1 MSRIN
6 FAACDQFECQ
16 RNYRLLQSAFSK
28 KSIPF
33 NLDIDKLS
41 KGRPQDN
48 LELIQFMRDL
58 FDRVY
63 DGHKY
68 DPIASR
74 DRSKGG
80 REWNVTSHD
89 LEVMSNEKVVNSRNS
104 IDTHSSQSRK
114 ILPLSTVPRRTGTT
128 QSSLDALRELKGLQ
142 ERIKVLEH
150 DLRERDR
157 LIESLG
163 KEGTSMYHTMRM
175 VEDHLLEAKEAGQT
189 TVNVDTVL
197 NIMYDNFKIEKPEE
211 EEKWATEGMS
221 IGHVDDSFED
231 IME

>member
-1 MSRIN
+1 M
-6 FAACDQFECQ
+6 
-16 RNYRLLQSAFSK
+16 
-28 KSIPF
+28 
-33 NLDIDKLS
+33 LS
-41 KGRPQDN
+41 
-48 LELIQFMRDL
+48 LCYC
-58 FDRVY
+58 V
-63 DGHKY
+63 
-68 DPIASR
+68 
-74 DRSKGG
+74 
-80 REWNVTSHD
+80 EWNVTSHD

-175 VEDHLLEAKEAGQT
+175 VEDHLLVTIGGRGDLQEAKEAGQT